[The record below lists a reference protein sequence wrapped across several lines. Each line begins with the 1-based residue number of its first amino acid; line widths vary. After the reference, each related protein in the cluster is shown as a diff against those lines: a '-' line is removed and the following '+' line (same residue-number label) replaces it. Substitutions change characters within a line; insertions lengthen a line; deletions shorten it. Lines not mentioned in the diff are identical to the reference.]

1 MTHRSIGLA
10 LVLGLAAG
18 AFSASG
24 CVQPN
29 SVRAGRMGAPNTGPG
44 SVTAERKALEGSW
57 TLVSLE
63 MVDEQGARRAVK
75 ASGQLSYDAYS
86 NMTIRGTIEDP
97 ANPNPIVIDYT
108 GRIFI
113 DPVKHEFYPA
123 DLKTDKPV
131 EPSQITAIS
140 PDKVRRYELTP
151 DSFVVTYLDAASK
164 PTAVARWKRP

>member
-1 MTHRSIGLA
+1 VTKRSIGLT
-10 LVLGLAAG
+10 LVLGLVAG
-18 AFSASG
+18 AFSANG

-86 NMTIRGTIEDP
+86 NMKIQGIIEDP
-97 ANPNPIVIDYT
+97 ANPKPIVIDYE

-131 EPSQITAIS
+131 EPSQIAAVS
-140 PDKVRRYELTP
+140 PEKVRRYELTP
-151 DSFVVTYLDAASK
+151 DSFVVTYLDAAAK

>member
-1 MTHRSIGLA
+1 VTQRSIGLA
-10 LVLGLAAG
+10 LVLAIAAG

-24 CVQPN
+24 CAQNN

-44 SVTAERKALEGSW
+44 STTAERKAFEGAW

-63 MVDEQGARRAVK
+63 IVNEQGALRPVK

-86 NMTIRGTIEDP
+86 NMTIRGVIEDP
-97 ANPNPIVIDYT
+97 EARAPIVLNFE

-123 DLKTDKPV
+123 DLRTDRPV
-131 EPSQITAIS
+131 ESSDVRAIA
-140 PDKVRRYELTP
+140 PEKVRRYEISP
-151 DSFVVTYLDAASK
+151 DSLVVTYLDAAAK

>member
-1 MTHRSIGLA
+1 VTQRSIGLA

-44 SVTAERKALEGSW
+44 STTAERKALEGSW

-63 MVDEQGARRAVK
+63 MVDEQGARRPVK

-86 NMTIRGTIEDP
+86 NMTVKGVIEDP
-97 ANPNPIVIDYT
+97 EARAPIVLNFE

-123 DLKTDKPV
+123 DLKTDRPV
-131 EPSQITAIS
+131 EPSEIKNIS
-140 PDKVRRYELTP
+140 PDKVRRYELTA